1 MLDIVTPASYARWC
15 GAYHGSYMSFYAQKG
30 AKAIYLKNTV
40 PGLGGLVLAGQ
51 WLQTNGGLPAAVTS
65 GKFAAGRLQQLL
77 R

>member
-1 MLDIVTPASYARWC
+1 MEHVSLTLALSV
-15 GAYHGSYMSFYAQKG
+15 
-30 AKAIYLKNTV
+30 
-40 PGLGGLVLAGQ
+40 LGGLVLAGQ